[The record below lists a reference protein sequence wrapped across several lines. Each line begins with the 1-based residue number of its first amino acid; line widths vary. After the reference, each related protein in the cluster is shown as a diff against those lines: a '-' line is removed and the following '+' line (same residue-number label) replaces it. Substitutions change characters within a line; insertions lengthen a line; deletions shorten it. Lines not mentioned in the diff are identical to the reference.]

1 MKTLS
6 QSTMQQALDLVREVA
21 EVTKDKETR
30 DKYRDLCH
38 EFPVLVRTCG
48 LCQAIAFC
56 ADKAQSDEDARAEAY
71 RLLLRHIGKVLGI
84 ETDGAG
90 GSEGSLIDEILGADT
105 TQYMLHTRRVL
116 QAWVYFKR
124 FAVSVL
130 GVKTG
135 GSES

>member
-6 QSTMQQALDLVREVA
+6 QLTMQQALELVREV
-21 EVTKDKETR
+21 KDKPEKAR
-30 DKYRDLCH
+30 EIYGRLCH
-38 EFPVLVRTCG
+38 NFPVLVRTCG
-48 LCQAIAFC
+48 LCQAVAFC
-56 ADKAQSDEDARAEAY
+56 ADKAQSDDKERAEAY
-71 RLLLRHIGKVLGI
+71 RLLLQHIGKIVGK
-84 ETDGAG
+84 ETDGKGGANDPLLEKILQAG
-90 GSEGSLIDEILGADT
+90 T
-105 TQYMLHTRRVL
+105 TEYMLHTRRVL

>member
-6 QSTMQQALDLVREVA
+6 QEMMQQALDLVRKV
-21 EVTKDKETR
+21 VQQPPKTR
-30 DKYRDLCH
+30 EIYGNLCH

-56 ADKAQSDEDARAEAY
+56 ADKAQSDEEARAKAY
-71 RLLLRHIGKVLGI
+71 QRLLQHIGTILGI
-84 ETDGAG
+84 ETNGAG
-90 GSEGSLIDEILGADT
+90 GADDPLLRTILQAGT
-105 TQYMLHTRRVL
+105 TEYMLHTRRVL

>member
-6 QSTMQQALDLVREVA
+6 QATMQQALDLVREVKGKSGQ
-21 EVTKDKETR
+21 VPTI
-30 DKYRDLCH
+30 YGNLCH

-56 ADKAQSDEDARAEAY
+56 ADKAQSDEKARAEAY
-71 RLLLRHIGKVLGI
+71 RLLLKHIGKVLGV
-84 ETDGAG
+84 ETDGNG
-90 GSEGSLIDEILGADT
+90 GANNRLLEKILGADT
-105 TQYMLHTRRVL
+105 TEYMLYTRRVL

-135 GSES
+135 GSEP

>member
-6 QSTMQQALDLVREVA
+6 QEMMQQALDLVREV
-21 EVTKDKETR
+21 VQQPPKTR
-30 DKYRDLCH
+30 EIYGNLCH

-48 LCQAIAFC
+48 LCQAVAFC
-56 ADKAQSDEDARAEAY
+56 ADKAQSDEKARAEAY
-71 RLLLRHIGKVLGI
+71 RLLLKHIGKVLGV
-84 ETDGAG
+84 ETDGNG
-90 GSEGSLIDEILGADT
+90 GANDQLLKTILQAST
-105 TQYMLHTRRVL
+105 TEYMLHTRRVL

-135 GSES
+135 GSEL

>member
-6 QSTMQQALDLVREVA
+6 QEMMQQALDLVREVKGKSGQ
-21 EVTKDKETR
+21 VPTI
-30 DKYRDLCH
+30 YGNLCH

-56 ADKAQSDEDARAEAY
+56 ADKAQSDEKARAEAY
-71 RLLLRHIGKVLGI
+71 RLLLKHIGKVLGV
-84 ETDGAG
+84 ETDGNG
-90 GSEGSLIDEILGADT
+90 GANNRLLEKILGADT
-105 TQYMLHTRRVL
+105 TEYMLYTRRVL

-135 GSES
+135 GSEP

>member
-21 EVTKDKETR
+21 TKPQKVREI
-30 DKYRDLCH
+30 YGNLCH

-56 ADKAQSDEDARAEAY
+56 ADKAQSDEKARAEAY
-71 RLLLRHIGKVLGI
+71 QLLLQHIGKVLGV
-84 ETDGAG
+84 ETNGTG
-90 GSEGSLIDEILGADT
+90 GADDPLLKTILQAST
-105 TQYMLHTRRVL
+105 TEYMLHTRRVL

>member
-21 EVTKDKETR
+21 ETTKETR
-30 DKYRDLCH
+30 DIYGNLCH

-56 ADKAQSDEDARAEAY
+56 ADKAQSDEKARAEAY
-71 RLLLRHIGKVLGI
+71 RLLLTHIGKILGV
-84 ETDGAG
+84 ETNGAG
-90 GSEGSLIDEILGADT
+90 GAEGSLIDEILGADT
-105 TQYMLHTRRVL
+105 TQYMLYTRRVL

-130 GVKTG
+130 DVKPG

>member
-21 EVTKDKETR
+21 TKPQKVREI
-30 DKYRDLCH
+30 YGNLCH

-56 ADKAQSDEDARAEAY
+56 ADKAQSDEKARAEAY
-71 RLLLRHIGKVLGI
+71 QLLLQHIGKVLGV
-84 ETDGAG
+84 ETNGTG
-90 GSEGSLIDEILGADT
+90 GADDPLLTKILQAST
-105 TQYMLHTRRVL
+105 TEYMLHTRRVL

>member
-6 QSTMQQALDLVREVA
+6 QFRMQQALDLVREVVGKP
-21 EVTKDKETR
+21 EQVRTI
-30 DKYRDLCH
+30 YGNLCH

-56 ADKAQSDEDARAEAY
+56 ADKAQSDEDARAQAY
-71 RLLLRHIGKVLGI
+71 RLLLTHIGKILGV

-90 GSEGSLIDEILGADT
+90 GAEGSLIDEILGADT
-105 TQYMLHTRRVL
+105 TQYMLYTRRVL
-116 QAWVYFKR
+116 HAWVYFKR

>member
-6 QSTMQQALDLVREVA
+6 QATMQQALDLVREVKGKSGQ
-21 EVTKDKETR
+21 VPTI
-30 DKYRDLCH
+30 YGNLCH

-56 ADKAQSDEDARAEAY
+56 ADKAQSDDKERAGAY
-71 RLLLRHIGKVLGI
+71 RLLLQHIGAIVGVK
-84 ETDGAG
+84 TDGNGGVDDPLLEKILQAG
-90 GSEGSLIDEILGADT
+90 T
-105 TQYMLHTRRVL
+105 TEYMLHTRRVL

>member
-6 QSTMQQALDLVREVA
+6 QFRMQQALDLVREV
-21 EVTKDKETR
+21 VQQPPKTR
-30 DKYRDLCH
+30 EIYGNLCH

-48 LCQAIAFC
+48 LCQAVAFC
-56 ADKAQSDEDARAEAY
+56 ADKAQSDDKERAEAY
-71 RLLLRHIGKVLGI
+71 RLLLQHIGKIVGK
-84 ETDGAG
+84 ETDGKG
-90 GSEGSLIDEILGADT
+90 GANDPLLKEILKAEAT
-105 TQYMLHTRRVL
+105 EYMLHTRRVL